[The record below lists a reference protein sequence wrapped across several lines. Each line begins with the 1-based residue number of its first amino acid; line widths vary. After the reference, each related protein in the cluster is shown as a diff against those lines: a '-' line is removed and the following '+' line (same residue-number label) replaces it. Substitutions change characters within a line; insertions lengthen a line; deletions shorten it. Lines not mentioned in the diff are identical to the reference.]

1 MELLLKPHK
10 TTSGVAIVNKKNSI
24 IIARLGG
31 GLKES

>member
-10 TTSGVAIVNKKNSI
+10 ATSGVAIVNKKNLV

-31 GLKES
+31 LQES